1 MTRENTMSCTL
12 RFKWLAVAG
21 LALSLGACQVVGP
34 ILVDYNGVRRDVAQ
48 YINSKMSYSFADKRV
63 LVAYAKGQQKILTA
77 DRLSPEAQQQLAYER
92 AVGRYCA
99 SQHISLKK
107 LNQIDAKIFSY
118 PDQQANWQ
126 HIQNLQMQIQLD
138 TNNIDCTGKF

>member
-1 MTRENTMSCTL
+1 MSSTL

-48 YINSKMSYSFADKRV
+48 YINSKMSYGFADKRV
-63 LVAYAKGQQKILTA
+63 LVAYANGQQKILTA

-107 LNQIDAKIFSY
+107 LNQVDAKIFSY

>member
-1 MTRENTMSCTL
+1 MILKSII
-12 RFKWLAVAG
+12 
-21 LALSLGACQVVGP
+21 LSSLVVGLSSCALVSP
-34 ILVDYNGVRRDVAQ
+34 IFVDYNGVRRDVAQ
-48 YINSKMSYSFADKRV
+48 FINSKMSYSIADRRV

-107 LNQIDAKIFSY
+107 LNQVDAKIFSY

-126 HIQNLQMQIQLD
+126 HIQNLQMQIQLN

>member
-1 MTRENTMSCTL
+1 MSATL

-48 YINSKMSYSFADKRV
+48 YINSKMSYSFADKHV

-107 LNQIDAKIFSY
+107 LNQVDAKIFSY

-126 HIQNLQMQIQLD
+126 QIQNLQMQIQLD